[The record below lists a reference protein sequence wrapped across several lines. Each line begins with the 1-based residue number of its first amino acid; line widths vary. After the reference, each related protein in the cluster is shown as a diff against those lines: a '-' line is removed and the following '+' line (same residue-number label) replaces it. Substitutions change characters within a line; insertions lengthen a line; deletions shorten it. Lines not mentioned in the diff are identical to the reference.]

1 MIIGHFYT
9 PPADKG
15 GLKIVSGVPRHYAH
29 IPHHSALDFS
39 PWRVTALIG
48 WYQIEALLALPQ
60 YNIGGMLGSPLRNGK
75 QITLPSDSF
84 FSSSLH
90 DLNRRVERLCSS

>member
-39 PWRVTALIG
+39 PWRVTALIPFLNKNTMDG
-48 WYQIEALLALPQ
+48 
-60 YNIGGMLGSPLRNGK
+60 LGSRQLV
-75 QITLPSDSF
+75 TD
-84 FSSSLH
+84 
-90 DLNRRVERLCSS
+90 